1 MVTSQVF
8 LTSRYRY
15 NVEAGLEE
23 EGKGRSRSKT
33 FHIDNSL
40 YISQT
45 NFSIFQRHRR
55 HILKWLRKDK
65 KMSNEVMES
74 IVCVSTLTGTRTD
87 WNTQKMADSF
97 KNRNWLE

>member
-1 MVTSQVF
+1 MRLIYVFKNTEPEEYNFTTVSVMVTSQVF

-40 YISQT
+40 YISQP
-45 NFSIFQRHRR
+45 NSFLYFSAIAD
-55 HILKWLRKDK
+55 ILEWLRKDK
-65 KMSNEVMES
+65 K
-74 IVCVSTLTGTRTD
+74 
-87 WNTQKMADSF
+87 
-97 KNRNWLE
+97 